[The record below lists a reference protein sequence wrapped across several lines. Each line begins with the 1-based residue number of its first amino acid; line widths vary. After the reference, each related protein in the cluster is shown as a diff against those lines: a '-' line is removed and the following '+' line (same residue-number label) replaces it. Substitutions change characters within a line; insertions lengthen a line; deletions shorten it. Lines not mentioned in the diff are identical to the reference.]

1 MPARTTGDSTT
12 TAPQLVGPCWR
23 PIFSSTSPK
32 IGLGTVATARWLLA
46 IQYLSQRC
54 RTPQY
59 RQFSGLGRASGGLA
73 ANLRGRAARD
83 EIFLELRELGSCW
96 QRDFDVTHFV
106 RHDQAINELPRCSK
120 TITSQASSKPRSDT
134 TRACAI

>member
-1 MPARTTGDSTT
+1 MRNAEEPGLPARTTGDSTT

-106 RHDQAINELPRCSK
+106 RHDQAINELPPLLENYYLPGELEAQ
-120 TITSQASSKPRSDT
+120 I
-134 TRACAI
+134 